1 MKCGFPEAKKCIL
14 KKPECYFF
22 QVNTTIIRLSGRSV
36 LSTLLSNEFSVGL
49 GQDDVAGM
57 QMAD

>member
-1 MKCGFPEAKKCIL
+1 MGFLRQKNAYK

-49 GQDDVAGM
+49 GQDDVVGM